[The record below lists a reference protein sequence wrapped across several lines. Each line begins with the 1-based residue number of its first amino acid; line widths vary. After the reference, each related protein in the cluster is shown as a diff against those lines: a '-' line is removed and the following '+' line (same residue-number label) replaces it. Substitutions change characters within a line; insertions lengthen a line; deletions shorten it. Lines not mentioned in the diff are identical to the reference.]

1 MTISQ
6 FIEARRALLSWRL
19 AKDRLFEVI
28 PARDRKVV
36 LAICGGNPL
45 AHFQFVADLAACSYA
60 DKYGDSVFRCTID
73 GEPIFA
79 PTELFYGQ
87 SLLTYHSN
95 SDGILRI
102 FMLSD
107 QLSELESRA
116 RAFMSAVRA
125 LPGTHTKKLERR
137 LAICERK
144 YRRDCE
150 KARSAIERRK

>member
-1 MTISQ
+1 MALDK
-6 FIEARRALLSWRL
+6 FIEARRALILWRKARNKLIDVTPACNRKAVLS
-19 AKDRLFEVI
+19 
-28 PARDRKVV
+28 
-36 LAICGGNPL
+36 ICGGNPL
-45 AHFQFVADLAACSYA
+45 ANFQFVADSAACSYA
-60 DKYGDSVFRCTID
+60 DKYGDNVFRCTID

-79 PTELFYGQ
+79 PTELFYGHT
-87 SLLTYHSN
+87 LLSYQPN
-95 SDGILRI
+95 SDCILRI
-102 FMLSD
+102 FVLAD
-107 QLSELESRA
+107 QVSELESRA

>member
-1 MTISQ
+1 MTISE

-28 PARDRKVV
+28 PARNRKVV

-87 SLLTYHSN
+87 SLYQPN
-95 SDGILRI
+95 SDCILHI
-102 FMLSD
+102 YMLSQ
-107 QLSELESRA
+107 QLSELETRA
-116 RAFMSAVRA
+116 RAFMSTVRA
-125 LPGTHTKKLERR
+125 LPLMDNGKLERR

-150 KARSAIERRK
+150 KAKSAIERRK